1 MTNTKVYSFLCCR
14 TRSHTLGEESYEAYH
29 VVYILQ
35 YAFMCL
41 SETFKR
47 VAHLVSGVRLRDH
60 IVDVVFT
67 MFDENGKGFE

>member
-1 MTNTKVYSFLCCR
+1 
-14 TRSHTLGEESYEAYH
+14 
-29 VVYILQ
+29 
-35 YAFMCL
+35 MCL

-60 IVDVVFT
+60 IVDVVFA